1 MGNGIYANTDEIYR
15 QGDKTIN
22 YAAEFATQIN
32 NLKSNKDGLLGIWRG
47 EAATEFG
54 NSVDEQVKNLNEFQ
68 SILEEMG
75 NKIVEG
81 SNRLHQ
87 TEEENTDDSKKLM
100 EQDYNFRN

>member
-15 QGDKTIN
+15 QGDRTVN
-22 YAAEFATQIN
+22 YAGEFATRITE
-32 NLKSNKDGLLGIWRG
+32 LKGKKDDLLGMWRG
-47 EAATEFG
+47 QAATEFG
-54 NSVDEQVKNLNEFQ
+54 NSVEEQVRNLNEFQ

-75 NKIVEG
+75 TKIVDG

-100 EQDYNFRN
+100 DQDYNFRK